1 VVRLP
6 NVAAAIHPV
15 WRTAGGDGRPNGC
28 LFGTSGELAAQLCG
42 VLEGFRAGTSVAGQM
57 RARMRGELEVNGGG
71 NRWRDNWER
80 AALRVFS

>member
-1 VVRLP
+1 
-6 NVAAAIHPV
+6 
-15 WRTAGGDGRPNGC
+15 
-28 LFGTSGELAAQLCG
+28 
-42 VLEGFRAGTSVAGQM
+42 M